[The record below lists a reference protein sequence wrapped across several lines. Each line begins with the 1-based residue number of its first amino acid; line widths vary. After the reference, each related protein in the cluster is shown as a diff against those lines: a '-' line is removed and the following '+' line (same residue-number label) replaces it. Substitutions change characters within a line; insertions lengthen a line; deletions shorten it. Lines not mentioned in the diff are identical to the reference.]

1 MASYQTIIG
10 IVLSVFIGI
19 VIIILIGLMI
29 KTYYSP
35 IRIGTVLIDKPVAM
49 TDNMSTCAGKL
60 LTSGSE
66 HTYSFWFF
74 IKQWETGGNNK
85 RLFTRSHLL
94 NYQLHVEMQSSYPN
108 LVVSIL
114 DNDGLV
120 QTHQGISDDSGDG
133 YYRLQNVSIQ
143 GWNHVTMTIFDKT
156 LDMYLNGKL
165 VKSFILPVNLQSSED
180 NGISVGGS
188 EADEV
193 PTIDGFMARFIYYPR
208 VLSPRE
214 IYRNYLKG
222 PAAYGVLSSQPDYE
236 LGSEFVFGGK
246 NTPDCSTAST

>member
-1 MASYQTIIG
+1 MAGLQTIFG

-35 IRIGTVLIDKPVAM
+35 RRIGTVLIDKPVAM
-49 TDNMSTCAGKL
+49 SNNMTTCAGRL

-74 IKQWETGGNNK
+74 VKQWETGGSPK
-85 RLFTRSHLL
+85 RLFVRSHML
-94 NYQLHVEMQSSYPN
+94 NHELHVDMHEIHPT
-108 LVVSIL
+108 LIVSIQNNGAIVKHNFSG
-114 DNDGLV
+114 D
-120 QTHQGISDDSGDG
+120 TEHSGDG
-133 YYRLQNVSIQ
+133 KYRLQNVSIQ
-143 GWNHVTMTIFDKT
+143 GWNHVTLTIFDKT

-165 VKSFILPVNLQSSED
+165 VKSFILPVNLQSNEN

-188 EADEV
+188 DEDNI
-193 PTIDGFMARFIYYPR
+193 PTINGFMSRFVYYPR

-214 IYRNYLKG
+214 IYRNYLAG
-222 PAAYGVLSSQPDYE
+222 PAKYGILSSQPNYE

-246 NTPDCSTAST
+246 NSPECARAD